1 MNILKLQLYGGIIVL
16 GLFLPSENSIK
27 FVNPVTVNVYLR
39 EIQIKFD
46 IETDY
51 NNMFFVY
58 AFK

>member
-1 MNILKLQLYGGIIVL
+1 MNILKLQLYGGIVVL
-16 GLFLPSENSIK
+16 RLFLPSENSIK